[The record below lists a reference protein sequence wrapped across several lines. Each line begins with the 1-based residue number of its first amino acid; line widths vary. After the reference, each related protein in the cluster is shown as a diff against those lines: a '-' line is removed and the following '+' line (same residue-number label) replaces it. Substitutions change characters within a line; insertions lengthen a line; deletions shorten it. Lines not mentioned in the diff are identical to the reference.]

1 MENTWNGK
9 GRSLMG
15 RRPVID
21 LAECTDC
28 ESCLNL
34 APSIFRR
41 NEDTGCIEI
50 AEAMEYPEAV
60 LQEIVSVCPGQCIE
74 WEERDG

>member
-1 MENTWNGK
+1 
-9 GRSLMG
+9 MG

-21 LAECTDC
+21 LAECTEC

-41 NEDTGCIEI
+41 NQDTRCIEI
-50 AEAMEYPEAV
+50 AEAAE
-60 LQEIVSVCPGQCIE
+60 
-74 WEERDG
+74 

>member
-34 APSIFRR
+34 SPSIFRR
-41 NEDTGCIEI
+41 NEETRCIEI
-50 AEAMEYPEAV
+50 AEGVEYPEAV
-60 LQEIVSVCPGQCIE
+60 LQEVVSVCPGHCIE
-74 WEERDG
+74 WDDSGK

>member
-1 MENTWNGK
+1 MGNTWNGK

-28 ESCLNL
+28 ESCLSL
-34 APSIFRR
+34 APSIFTR
-41 NEDTGCIEI
+41 NEETGCIEI
-50 AEAMEYPEAV
+50 AEAKEYPEAV
-60 LQEIVSVCPGQCIE
+60 LQEVVSVCPGHCIE
-74 WEERDG
+74 WDDSGK